1 MTNAELNK
9 EVTTLKEENG
19 QLRTRISTL
28 RDEIISVK
36 ADLSRTKQMLQRD
49 IRTLVDTVGK
59 RRVL

>member
-19 QLRTRISTL
+19 QLRNRISTL
-28 RDEIISVK
+28 RDEIIDVK

-49 IRTLVDTVGK
+49 IRTLVDSVGK

>member
-19 QLRTRISTL
+19 QLRTRISSL

-36 ADLSRTKQMLQRD
+36 ADLNRTKQMLQRD
-49 IRTLVDTVGK
+49 IRTLVDSVGK

>member
-19 QLRTRISTL
+19 QLRNRISTL
-28 RDEIISVK
+28 RDEIIDVK
-36 ADLSRTKQMLQRD
+36 ADLNRTKQMLQRD
-49 IRTLVDTVGK
+49 IRTLVDSVGK

>member
-1 MTNAELNK
+1 MTNVELSK

-49 IRTLVDTVGK
+49 IRTLVDTMGT
-59 RRVL
+59 RRAL

>member
-19 QLRTRISTL
+19 QLRTRLSTL
-28 RDEIISVK
+28 HDEIVDVK

-49 IRTLVDTVGK
+49 IRTLVDSVGK

>member
-1 MTNAELNK
+1 MTNAELKK

-19 QLRTRISTL
+19 QLRSRLSTL
-28 RDEIISVK
+28 RDEIIDVK
-36 ADLSRTKQMLQRD
+36 ADLNRTKQMLQRD

>member
-1 MTNAELNK
+1 MTNAELKK

-19 QLRTRISTL
+19 QLRSRLSTL
-28 RDEIISVK
+28 RDEIIDVK

>member
-19 QLRTRISTL
+19 QLRSRLSTL
-28 RDEIISVK
+28 RDEIIDVK

>member
-19 QLRTRISTL
+19 QLRNRISTL
-28 RDEIISVK
+28 RDEIIDVK

>member
-19 QLRTRISTL
+19 QLRNRISTL
-28 RDEIISVK
+28 RDEIIDVK
-36 ADLSRTKQMLQRD
+36 ADLNRTKQMLQRD

>member
-9 EVTTLKEENG
+9 EVITLKEENG

-28 RDEIISVK
+28 RDEIIDVK

-49 IRTLVDTVGK
+49 IRTLVDTVGQ

>member
-19 QLRTRISTL
+19 QLRSRISTL
-28 RDEIISVK
+28 RDEIIDVK
-36 ADLSRTKQMLQRD
+36 ADLNRTKQMLQRD
-49 IRTLVDTVGK
+49 IRTLVDSVDK

>member
-19 QLRTRISTL
+19 ELRSRLSTL
-28 RDEIISVK
+28 RDEIIDVK

-49 IRTLVDTVGK
+49 IRTLVDTVGT